1 MAGLGRFSRTELLLG
16 AAGMERLAA
25 STVAIFGVGGVGS
38 FVAEGLARAGVGH
51 LVLIDNDLVCLTNI
65 NRQIHATTKTVGKP
79 KTEMMKA
86 RILEINPQAIVD
98 TIDDFYLPENA
109 DKFFSQHYDYVVDAI
124 DTVTG
129 KINLVVQCNEL
140 NIPII
145 CSMGAGNKLDP
156 TLFEVTDIYRT
167 SVDPIARVMRKKLK
181 EKHIRKLKVVYS
193 KEKPLVVAQSGC
205 GKNCICPPGSARNC
219 DRRRAV
225 PGSISFVPSVVGLII
240 AGEVVRDLTNVK
252 VEVGA

>member
-16 AAGMERLAA
+16 ANGMEKLSN

-51 LVLIDNDLVCLTNI
+51 LVLIDNDLICLTNI
-65 NRQIHATTKTVGKP
+65 NRQIHATSKTVGKA
-79 KTEMMKA
+79 KTLVMKE
-86 RILEINPQAIVD
+86 RILEINPKAVVD
-98 TIDDFYLPENA
+98 TIEDFYLPENA
-109 DKFFSQHYDYVVDAI
+109 AKFFTNHYDYVVDAI

-129 KINLVVQCNEL
+129 KINLVLQCNKL

-156 TLFEVTDIYRT
+156 TKFEVADIYKT
-167 SVDPIARVMRKKLK
+167 SVDPLARVMRKKLK
-181 EKHIRKLKVVYS
+181 ENRIKKLKVVYS
-193 KEKPLVVAQSGC
+193 KEKPLTVKQSGC

-219 DRRRAV
+219 DNRRAV

-240 AGEVVRDLTNVK
+240 AGEVVRDLTGVK
-252 VEVGA
+252 TEVGA

>member
-1 MAGLGRFSRTELLLG
+1 MNKLGRFSRTELLLG
-16 AAGMERLAA
+16 EEAMTKLAG

-51 LVLIDNDLVCLTNI
+51 LVLIDNDLICLTNI
-65 NRQIHATTKTVGKP
+65 NRQIHATSKTVGKP
-79 KTEMMKA
+79 KTAMMKQ
-86 RILEINPQAIVD
+86 RILEINPQAVVD
-98 TIDDFYLPENA
+98 TIDKFYLPENA
-109 DKFFSQHYDYVVDAI
+109 AEFFNQPYDYVVDAI

-129 KINLVVQCNEL
+129 KINLVLKCQEL

-156 TLFEVTDIYRT
+156 TKFEVTDIYKT

-181 EKHIRKLKVVYS
+181 ENRVRKLKVVYS
-193 KEKPLVVAQSGC
+193 KEKPLVVKQSGC
-205 GKNCICPPGSARNC
+205 GNNSICPPGSARNC
-219 DRRRAV
+219 DIRRAV

-240 AGEVVRDLTNVK
+240 AGEVVRDITGAK
-252 VEVGA
+252 VEVSA